1 MALRRIP
8 IRRIG
13 NRHNL
18 FMGGDRKALM
28 MSGIA
33 AAALIFSAQT
43 LYSTAYGLL
52 LWFTTLFVLRLAA
65 KHDPILLPVWF
76 RHILRYKKY
85 YPARATPFRQN
96 THNQRL
102 RYR

>member
-8 IRRIG
+8 LRRIG

-28 MSGIA
+28 MAGVVAS
-33 AAALIFSAQT
+33 ALIFSAQT
-43 LYSTAYGLL
+43 LYATAFGLL
-52 LWFTTLFVLRLAA
+52 LWFAALFVLRQAA
-65 KHDPILLPVWF
+65 KSDPVLLPVWS
-76 RHILRYKKY
+76 RHVFRYKNY
-85 YPARATPFRQN
+85 YPARATPFREN

>member
-1 MALRRIP
+1 MALRRVP

-18 FMGGDRKALM
+18 FMGSDRKALM
-28 MSGIA
+28 MAGIA

-43 LYSTAYGLL
+43 LYATTYGLL
-52 LWFTTLFVLRLAA
+52 LWFTALFVLRLAA
-65 KHDPILLPVWF
+65 KNDPILLRVAF
-76 RHILRYKKY
+76 RHAWRYKGY
-85 YPARATPFRQN
+85 YPSRATPFRQN